1 MIYTTVDEGY
11 NVSVSKTRKGLA
23 ILLDGF
29 FLEDG
34 TPVNEKSI
42 QKFFSTSKNSVLYV
56 YSSDETRHW
65 SYANSTGL
73 TFRVPNGSFS

>member
-65 SYANSTGL
+65 SEEWNY
-73 TFRVPNGSFS
+73 RVECHG

>member
-1 MIYTTVDEGY
+1 MIYTIVDEGY
-11 NVSVSKTRKGLA
+11 NITVSKTQKRLA

-34 TPVNEKSI
+34 TPVSERTVSR
-42 QKFFSTSKNSVLYV
+42 QLSKNTVFYV

-65 SYANSTGL
+65 SEEWHY
-73 TFRVPNGSFS
+73 RVECHK